1 MAKASR
7 GLLGY
12 YGHAAAA
19 GLALGFVL
27 LASHGAQAQ
36 DVPKVELRP
45 GVFFEVVELK
55 RVRKDISGLTF
66 EIDNTSPDTVTLA
79 QLGISDNERRVT
91 DLKLI
96 DFDNGK
102 DYWIGD
108 SGGACLCTTF
118 QDGGPVEPG
127 QKRRFW
133 AWFGAPPAGVDKVA
147 VFVPGSPPIFDVPLA
162 K

>member
-12 YGHAAAA
+12 CGHAAAA

-79 QLGISDNERRVT
+79 QLGIKTERSLEVSLGQIVLADSIMCKRTRAISLGV
-91 DLKLI
+91 
-96 DFDNGK
+96 
-102 DYWIGD
+102 IGVQ
-108 SGGACLCTTF
+108 L
-118 QDGGPVEPG
+118 DG
-127 QKRRFW
+127 
-133 AWFGAPPAGVDKVA
+133 
-147 VFVPGSPPIFDVPLA
+147 
-162 K
+162 